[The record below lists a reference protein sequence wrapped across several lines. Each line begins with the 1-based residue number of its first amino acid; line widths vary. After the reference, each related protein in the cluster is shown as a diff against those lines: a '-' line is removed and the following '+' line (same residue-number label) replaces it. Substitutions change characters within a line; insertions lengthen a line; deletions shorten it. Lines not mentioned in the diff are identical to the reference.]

1 MTAGMETLAKVRRLH
16 DSTTS
21 PGEKAAAANRM
32 EALARSAGMTV
43 AEALSK
49 LDNTSSGKG
58 GGFADF
64 FDTPPFRDAKA
75 RRDREREAR
84 WREVL
89 AEYGSE
95 AAVFSPTGWE
105 RALDA
110 ACDRYVVHGETTGWR
125 LGSLSGW
132 DRFGDP
138 PAHIVEAVSNAY
150 PMPANVQE
158 AWSEFQA
165 WEKLGRDR
173 EARGTGCGDHSAPVD
188 ARRRLIERVLDTM
201 PSHSLN
207 DVRARMSWLE
217 WRNELGSASDQK
229 GDRVR
234 LATLRADIERMGQ
247 RLREQD
253 AGAFGNSD
261 PKAAGPVHS
270 GHAHRPSRAKR
281 HAAIRALLAEG
292 HGDREIARRLG
303 ISPTTVGTVRRA
315 TQPEGMVGG
324 D

>member
-1 MTAGMETLAKVRRLH
+1 MTAGLGTFAKVRALYDRT
-16 DSTTS
+16 DN

-43 AEALSK
+43 AEAMSK
-49 LDNTSSGKG
+49 LDTASPAMG

-64 FDTPPFRDAKA
+64 FDTPPFREAKA

-89 AEYGSE
+89 REYGSE
-95 AAVFSPTGWE
+95 AAVFEPTEWE

-110 ACDRYVVHGETTGWR
+110 ACDRYVVRGETTGWR

-188 ARRRLIERVLDTM
+188 ARRRLIEWMLDTM
-201 PSHSLN
+201 PAHSLN

-217 WRNELGSASDQK
+217 WRNELGSTSDQK
-229 GDRVR
+229 EDRVR
-234 LATLRADIERMGQ
+234 LATLRADIERMVK

-253 AGAFGNSD
+253 AAPSGNSD
-261 PKAAGPVHS
+261 PSQTGPVHS
-270 GHAHRPSRAKR
+270 GQARRPTRAER

-292 HGDREIARRLG
+292 LGDREIARRIG
-303 ISPTTVGTVRRA
+303 CSPTTVGAVRRA
-315 TQPEGMVGG
+315 SQP
-324 D
+324 